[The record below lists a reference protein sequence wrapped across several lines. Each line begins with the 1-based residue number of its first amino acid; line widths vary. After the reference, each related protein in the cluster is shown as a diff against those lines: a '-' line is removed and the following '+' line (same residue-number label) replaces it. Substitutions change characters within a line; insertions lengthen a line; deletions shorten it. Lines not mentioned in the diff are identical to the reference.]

1 MLTRLIKISIPP
13 ATPVRVSDR
22 LTAVIRRRI
31 LPTSI
36 YVTEMITLPNKDFK
50 SSSITL
56 QQIMNVT
63 TKVEMLKVCKKFDLY
78 VSPNLRKD
86 ETSRR
91 IAMEVM
97 DNPIEILSR
106 LSKTELLILDEFVRG
121 GDDTY
126 VVRKQRKTPYI
137 LQKYLLVVTYCDD
150 EKNEWHMLMPTELR
164 KSLAPSLPFFLDCAM
179 KGVKAPSAK
188 ELRLMSALQR
198 FMGDE

>member
-1 MLTRLIKISIPP
+1 
-13 ATPVRVSDR
+13 
-22 LTAVIRRRI
+22 
-31 LPTSI
+31 
-36 YVTEMITLPNKDFK
+36 MITIPNKDFK
-50 SSSITL
+50 SSNIML
-56 QQIMNVT
+56 QQIINST
-63 TKVEMLKVCKKFDLY
+63 TKVKMLKVCKKFDLY

-91 IAMEVM
+91 IALEVM

-106 LSKTELLILDEFVRG
+106 LSKTELQILDEFVRG

-150 EKNEWHMLMPTELR
+150 EKNEWHMLMPAELR
-164 KSLAPSLPFFLDCAM
+164 ESLAPNLPFFLDCAM

-188 ELRLMSALQR
+188 ELRIMSALQR
-198 FMGDE
+198 FMGGE

>member
-1 MLTRLIKISIPP
+1 
-13 ATPVRVSDR
+13 
-22 LTAVIRRRI
+22 
-31 LPTSI
+31 
-36 YVTEMITLPNKDFK
+36 MITIPNKDFK
-50 SSSITL
+50 SSKIML
-56 QQIMNVT
+56 QQIINST
-63 TKVEMLKVCKKFDLY
+63 TKVKMLKVCKKFDLY

-91 IAMEVM
+91 IALEVM

-106 LSKTELLILDEFVRG
+106 LSKTELQILDEFVHG

-164 KSLAPSLPFFLDCAM
+164 ESLVPSLPFFLDCAM

-188 ELRLMSALQR
+188 ELRIMSALQR

>member
-1 MLTRLIKISIPP
+1 
-13 ATPVRVSDR
+13 
-22 LTAVIRRRI
+22 
-31 LPTSI
+31 
-36 YVTEMITLPNKDFK
+36 
-50 SSSITL
+50 
-56 QQIMNVT
+56 MNVT

-91 IAMEVM
+91 IALEVM

-106 LSKTELLILDEFVRG
+106 LSKTELQILDEFVRG
-121 GDDTY
+121 GEDIY

-164 KSLAPSLPFFLDCAM
+164 KSLALASH
-179 KGVKAPSAK
+179 S
-188 ELRLMSALQR
+188 S
-198 FMGDE
+198 

>member
-1 MLTRLIKISIPP
+1 
-13 ATPVRVSDR
+13 
-22 LTAVIRRRI
+22 
-31 LPTSI
+31 
-36 YVTEMITLPNKDFK
+36 MITIPNKDFK
-50 SSSITL
+50 SSNIML
-56 QQIMNVT
+56 QQIIHST
-63 TKVEMLKVCKKFDLY
+63 TKVKMLKVCKKFDLY

-91 IAMEVM
+91 IALEVM

-106 LSKTELLILDEFVRG
+106 LSKTELLILDEFARG
-121 GDDTY
+121 GDIF

-164 KSLAPSLPFFLDCAM
+164 ESLAPSLPFFLACAM

-188 ELRLMSALQR
+188 ELRVMSALQR

>member
-1 MLTRLIKISIPP
+1 
-13 ATPVRVSDR
+13 
-22 LTAVIRRRI
+22 
-31 LPTSI
+31 
-36 YVTEMITLPNKDFK
+36 MITIPNKDFK
-50 SSSITL
+50 SSNIML
-56 QQIMNVT
+56 QQIVNST
-63 TKVEMLKVCKKFDLY
+63 TKVKMLKVCKKFDLY

-91 IAMEVM
+91 IALEVM

-137 LQKYLLVVTYCDD
+137 LQKYYLVVTYCDD
-150 EKNEWHMLMPTELR
+150 EKNEWHMLMPTQLR
-164 KSLAPSLPFFLDCAM
+164 DSLAPNLPFFLACAM

-188 ELRLMSALQR
+188 ELRIMSTLQR
-198 FMGDE
+198 FMGGE